1 MTAWLVFAG
10 SAAAIVLAAVKLAEY
25 GDAISVRTKLGGMFV
40 GTLLLAGAT
49 SLPEFLTTVNALLVD
64 APDLA
69 AGNMFGSG
77 MANMLLLAVLD
88 LFTTRVHILRRV
100 GMRHA
105 LTAAL
110 GIMLTGM
117 AVFFILA
124 DISFKIGWIGIDS
137 LLIMGAYLLGFR
149 LIQGNNPVQP
159 PSTDSNL
166 EEEGVPTLPKAVIGF
181 IAATVVLVL
190 VTPSLVSS
198 SIDIA
203 EQTGMQIGFVGAALL
218 AITTSLPELVT
229 VIAAVRFGAYDLAV
243 GNLFGSNIFNMFAL
257 GFTDVIY
264 IKGRFLGSIDPN
276 FVLVGL
282 LVVLM
287 TTMGLISSLARAER
301 KIAFIEVDALLLI
314 MVYIAGMWLLY
325 TRGIGM

>member
-25 GDAISVRTKLGGMFV
+25 GDAISVRTKMGGMFV

-257 GFTDVIY
+257 GFTDVLY
-264 IKGRFLGSIDPN
+264 IKDRFLGSIDPN
-276 FVLVGL
+276 FALVGL
-282 LVVLM
+282 LVILM
-287 TTMGLISSLARAER
+287 TTIGLISSLARADRE
-301 KIAFIEVDALLLI
+301 IAIIEVYALLLI
-314 MVYIAGMWLLY
+314 VVYIAGMWILFA
-325 TRGIGM
+325 RGVGL